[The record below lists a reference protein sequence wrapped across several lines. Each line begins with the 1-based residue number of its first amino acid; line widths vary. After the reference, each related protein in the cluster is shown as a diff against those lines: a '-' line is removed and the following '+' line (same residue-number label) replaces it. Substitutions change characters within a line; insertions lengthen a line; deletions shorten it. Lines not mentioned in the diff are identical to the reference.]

1 MQSSKS
7 GASGDL
13 DHLIFFGSVLGIVSL
28 CVPLAL
34 YPEEGG
40 VILGRAFDFLTQ
52 NFGVFYVAGATLYL
66 RFFYSILRS
75 AVMATFDWAISSLNF
90 RP

>member
-1 MQSSKS
+1 MQSSKK

-13 DHLIFFGSVLGIVSL
+13 DHLIFFGSVLGIISL

-40 VILGRAFDFLTQ
+40 IILGRAFDFLTQ
-52 NFGVFYVAGATLYL
+52 ISVCSTLL
-66 RFFYSILRS
+66 ARRLPLPFCSIWRS
-75 AVMATFDWAISSLNF
+75 AVTAIYDWENSSQNF
-90 RP
+90 LP